1 MSSII
6 VYTIQKITF
15 VYQPM
20 KKREFS
26 AILCAMK
33 TGVSLETPLADI
45 RGMNSRFLE
54 KLQRLKITTVR
65 ELLWHL
71 PTRYED
77 FSAIYPIADLI
88 PHQEATVYGVVE
100 NIRSRRTWHRN
111 LYLMEAEIADES
123 GSIRAIWFNQPYI
136 KNILSPGR
144 KANFSGK
151 VAISKKEG
159 DIYLSNPTYE
169 IVDEFESRETRHTG
183 RIVPIYPETRGFTSK
198 GLRFLIKPLL
208 DALPDLPDCIPDEIL
223 RTEGFAPLR
232 ETLRNVHFPEELEDA
247 IAAKKRFAFEDLFLL
262 QLWNVRERIRL
273 AHEKAHAIPNRAAEL
288 GILLETLPFPL
299 TETQQT
305 TLGEILNDL
314 AKPSPMNRL
323 LQGDVGS
330 GKTIVAA
337 IAALQVA
344 HAGHQTAFMAPTEI
358 LARQHFKTLCTFFP
372 QFEGGI
378 ALLVAT
384 GTNVFYGHGL
394 VSQPKKS
401 ELAAAIRKGSVRI
414 IVGTHALIQK
424 TISFSDLGLV
434 VVDEQ
439 HRFGVEQ
446 RDLLLKK
453 EKQGAGT
460 AFLPHFLS
468 MSATPIPRTLNLTLF
483 GNLDISLITELPKN
497 RKPIITKYVA
507 PENREKAY
515 AVIRG
520 EIKKGRQIFVICPR
534 IEPSDPA
541 AASITDWSRLERK
554 SVKEEYEK
562 LSKKIFPKFHVA
574 MLHGKMAAKE
584 TVMRSFAEGTIDILV
599 ATSVIEVGIDIPNAT
614 IMMIENAERF
624 GLAQLYQFRGRVG
637 RGMHQSF
644 CFLFS
649 EAKGDDAQKRLHA
662 VVEAKNGMELAE
674 RDLAI
679 RGPGE
684 FFGATQSGMPDI
696 AMKAIQNPGLV
707 KHARDAAAG
716 LLHKDPNLKKYP
728 LLAERL
734 LRFHKALHRE

>member
-1 MSSII
+1 M
-6 VYTIQKITF
+6 T
-15 VYQPM
+15 
-20 KKREFS
+20 
-26 AILCAMK
+26 
-33 TGVSLETPLADI
+33 LETPLADI

-54 KLQRLKITTVR
+54 KLKRLKITTVR

-77 FSAIYPIADLI
+77 FSAIYPIGDLI
-88 PHQEATVYGVVE
+88 PHQEATICGVVE

-136 KNILSPGR
+136 KNVLQPGR
-144 KANFSGK
+144 RANFSGK
-151 VAISKKEG
+151 VAVSKKEG

-169 IVDEFESRETRHTG
+169 IVDEFEPQETRHTG

-208 DALPDLPDCIPDEIL
+208 DALPDLPDCIPEGIL
-223 RTEGFAPLR
+223 KTEGFAPLR
-232 ETLRNVHFPEELEDA
+232 ETLRAVHFPEELEDA

-262 QLWNVRERIRL
+262 QLWNVRERMRL
-273 AHEKAHAIPNRAAEL
+273 AHEKAHAIPDDATAVET
-288 GILLETLPFPL
+288 LLKALPFPL
-299 TETQQT
+299 TGTQQT
-305 TLGEILNDL
+305 TLREILGDL
-314 AKPSPMNRL
+314 AKQSPMNRL

-337 IAALQVA
+337 IAALRVA

-358 LARQHFKTLCTFFP
+358 LARQHFKTLCSFFP

-378 ALLVAT
+378 ALLVSSDT
-384 GTNVFYGHGL
+384 SVFYGHGL
-394 VSQPKKS
+394 VSKPKKS
-401 ELAAAIRKGSVRI
+401 ELVSAIRKGSIKIV
-414 IVGTHALIQK
+414 VGTHALIQK
-424 TISFSDLGLV
+424 TVSFSDLGLV

-446 RDLLLKK
+446 RDLLLKNGK
-453 EKQGAGT
+453 RDSET
-460 AFLPHFLS
+460 ELLPHFLS

-507 PENREKAY
+507 PENREKAH
-515 AVIRG
+515 ALIRG
-520 EIKKGRQIFVICPR
+520 EIKKGRQVFVICPR
-534 IEPSDPA
+534 IEPADLL
-541 AASITDWSRLERK
+541 AASATDWSRLERK

-562 LSKKIFPKFHVA
+562 LSKKIFPQFRVE

-584 TVMRSFAEGTIDILV
+584 SIMRSFSEGAIDILV
-599 ATSVIEVGIDIPNAT
+599 ATSVIEVGIDVPNAT

-637 RGMHQSF
+637 RGPHQSF

-649 EAKGDDAQKRLHA
+649 EAKSDDAQKRLSA

-674 RDLAI
+674 KDLSI

-684 FFGATQSGMPDI
+684 FFGSTQSGMPDI

-707 KHARDAAAG
+707 KHAREAAVG
-716 LLHKDPNLKKYP
+716 ILSKDPNLKKYP

-734 LRFHKALHRE
+734 LQFNKSVHRE